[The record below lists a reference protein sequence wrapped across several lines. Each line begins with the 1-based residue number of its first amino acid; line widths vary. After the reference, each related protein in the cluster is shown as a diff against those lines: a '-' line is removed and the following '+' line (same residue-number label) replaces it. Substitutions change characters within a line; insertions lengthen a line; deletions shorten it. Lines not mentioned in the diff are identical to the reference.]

1 MNLRQFIVQ
10 QLLTIKTSILKIM
23 INDYFK
29 SVFNSD
35 PAVVAQAPGRLEF
48 IGNHVDYNNGIVM
61 GVAIDN
67 RIFVA
72 LSPRE
77 DDEIHM
83 ASEGLHCKD
92 SIKLNELKLQDG
104 KKKFMNYPLGVLDA
118 LIKRGMKVT
127 HGFNMADTSTVPS
140 GAGVSSSAAI
150 ELATAYALC
159 KLYDFPLNKLET
171 VLVGK
176 EAENKFV
183 GMPCGIL
190 DQGVSGF
197 GEQNA
202 IVRIDCKTN
211 EFSTLPLPAGTYF
224 WVFNSGVKHA
234 LVAGDYAQRHSACM
248 TAKDI
253 LGKYDAK
260 CTCLADASASAV
272 MANRSRMEAAGTKI
286 YERALHVVGENA
298 RVLEMQEA
306 LKKGD
311 LTAVGNLMYASHCSS
326 RDLFEN
332 SCPEIDFLVD
342 QLMSQANVYGARL
355 SGGGFGGIAIAL
367 TSGDFS
373 EAQANVVADAFAA
386 KFGKKPTFFKTTTG
400 KGAGVV

>member
-1 MNLRQFIVQ
+1 M
-10 QLLTIKTSILKIM
+10 IK
-23 INDYFK
+23 DYFK
-29 SVFNSD
+29 SVFNCE
-35 PAVVAQAPGRLEF
+35 PQTVAQAPGRLEF
-48 IGNHVDYNNGIVM
+48 IGNHVDYNNGVVM

-67 RIFVA
+67 RIYVA
-72 LSPRE
+72 VSPRD

-92 SIKLNELKLQDG
+92 AIKLSDLRLQEG
-104 KKKFMNYPLGVLDA
+104 RKKFMNYPLGVLDE
-118 LIKRGMKVT
+118 LIKRGMKVP

-159 KLYDFPLNKLET
+159 KLYNFPLDKLQT

-176 EAENKFV
+176 AAENNFV

-197 GEQNA
+197 GEKDA

-211 EFSTLPLPAGTYF
+211 AFSTLPLPAGTYF

-234 LVAGDYAQRHSACM
+234 LVAGDYAQRNRACM
-248 TAKDI
+248 TAKAI
-253 LGKYDAK
+253 LGEYDAK
-260 CTCLADASASAV
+260 YSCLADASVPAV
-272 MANRSRMEAAGTKI
+272 QANRSRMDAVDPKI
-286 YERALHVVGENA
+286 YSRALHVVTENA
-298 RVLEMQEA
+298 RVIEMQEA
-306 LKKGD
+306 LAKGD

-342 QLMSQANVYGARL
+342 CLVSERNVYGARL

-367 TSGDFS
+367 TNGDFC
-373 EAQANVVADAFAA
+373 EAQANSVADAFE
-386 KFGKKPTFFKTTTG
+386 KKYGRRPAFFKTTTG
-400 KGAGVV
+400 RGAGIE

>member
-1 MNLRQFIVQ
+1 
-10 QLLTIKTSILKIM
+10 M
-23 INDYFK
+23 IQDYFK
-29 SVFNSD
+29 SVFKCE
-35 PAVVAQAPGRLEF
+35 PTIVAQAPGRLEF
-48 IGNHVDYNNGIVM
+48 IGNHVDYNNGVVM

-67 RIFVA
+67 RIYVA
-72 LSPRE
+72 VSPR
-77 DDEIHM
+77 DDNEIHM
-83 ASEGLHCKD
+83 ASEGLRCRD
-92 SIKLNELKLQDG
+92 SINLDQVKLQDG

-118 LIKRGMKVT
+118 LMRRGMKVP

-159 KLYDFPLNKLET
+159 ALYNFPLNKLET

-197 GEQNA
+197 GEKDA

-211 EFSTLPLPAGTYF
+211 DFSTLPLPAGTYF

-234 LVAGDYAQRHSACM
+234 LVAGDYAQRHDACM
-248 TAKDI
+248 KAADI
-253 LGKYDAK
+253 VGKYDAK
-260 CTCLADASASAV
+260 YTCLADASASVV
-272 MANRSRMEAAGTKI
+272 MANRSRMEAAGAKI
-286 YERALHVVGENA
+286 FERAKHVVEENA
-298 RVLEMQEA
+298 RVIEMQEA

-332 SCPEIDFLVD
+332 SCPEIDFLVE
-342 QLMSQANVYGARL
+342 QLMAQDNVYGARL

-367 TSGDFS
+367 TNGDFS
-373 EAQANVVADAFAA
+373 ETQAAAVAAAFEA
-386 KFGKKPTFFKTTTG
+386 KFGKKPNFFKTTTG
-400 KGAGVV
+400 KGAGLA